1 MASRSVRRAI
11 RAVRSTQYSV
21 PSTRHERR
29 LESNHTVTS
38 VATRPASGRPAHPL
52 AFGPWRP
59 TRRLPSGGPLAL
71 FRAAA
76 AGERGPG
83 CYVVKSG
90 VPGDVV
96 AVAMLRR
103 EAIVAAEVGCPHLV
117 SVVASQAE
125 CATPYIVQPYLD
137 GVTLRQLMQ
146 WGAERGFVISLP
158 LALSVCRQVAAAL
171 AALHEV
177 GWLHGQVRP
186 EHIIL
191 SPRGHGT
198 LIDLTQSRRLG
209 TAECVVDVS
218 NGRWP
223 VYASP
228 EIFLARKQFTAA
240 ADVYSLGVML
250 FEVLCGQSP
259 FSGCPRKL
267 AHSHRSD
274 RPPDVRRWRADAP
287 KEVSELLWRM
297 LAKEP
302 LRRPSAEQVVRWLAE
317 MEIEEL
323 RGAGV
328 LACRRLVSA
337 DRNVCPTKR
346 AAAGGGRPDRAR
358 PSGA

>member
-52 AFGPWRP
+52 AFGPWRL

-76 AGERGPG
+76 VSDRGPG
-83 CYVVKSG
+83 CYVVKSA
-90 VPGDVV
+90 VPGDVI
-96 AVAMLRR
+96 AGAMLRR
-103 EAIVAAEVGCPHLV
+103 ESVVAADVDCPHLV
-117 SVVASQAE
+117 SVVATQAE

-137 GVTLRQLMQ
+137 GVTLRRLMQ
-146 WGAERGFVISLP
+146 WSAEHGAAISLQ
-158 LALSVCRQVAAAL
+158 LALSVCRQVTAAL
-171 AALHEV
+171 AAMHEA
-177 GWLHGQVRP
+177 GWLHGQVLP
-186 EHIIL
+186 EHVIV
-191 SPRGHGT
+191 SPRGHAT
-198 LIDLTQSRRLG
+198 LIDLTQSRHLQS
-209 TAECVVDVS
+209 AECVPDGS
-218 NGRWP
+218 GERWP

-228 EIFLARKQFTAA
+228 EIFLARKQFTPA

-250 FEVLCGQSP
+250 FEMLSGRPPFFGSP
-259 FSGCPRKL
+259 QEL
-267 AHSHRSD
+267 AAHHRSD
-274 RPPDVRRWRADAP
+274 RPPDVRRWRPDAS
-287 KEVSELLWRM
+287 KEVSELVMRT

-323 RGAGV
+323 ATNPS
-328 LACRRLVSA
+328 LTRRVS
-337 DRNVCPTKR
+337 V
-346 AAAGGGRPDRAR
+346 
-358 PSGA
+358 